1 MALPAFTSLRRP
13 RRAQIAPGSST
24 SASDSALPKPHET
37 SPESIVK
44 AATRRRFIFALLT
57 SFFFLI
63 SLVFLI
69 LVEVANTHPSHPVL
83 GSVFF
88 LKLDLSH
95 IIPASIPNAVL
106 INSIARTL
114 GLHDFYQVGLW
125 NFCEGYSGQGITG
138 CSKPRTLYWF
148 NPVEI
153 ILDELLAGATSIH
166 TTPPLEKRP
175 LD

>member
-1 MALPAFTSLRRP
+1 MALLTSTSVRRP
-13 RRAQIAPGSST
+13 RRAQKASRSST
-24 SASDSALPKPHET
+24 SASDSALPKSQET
-37 SPESIVK
+37 LPESTVK
-44 AATRRRFIFALLT
+44 AATRRRLTFALLS

-69 LVEVANTHPSHPVL
+69 LVEVGNIHPNHPVL
-83 GSVFF
+83 GSVYF

-138 CSKPRTLYWF
+138 CSKPKTLYWF
-148 NPVEI
+148 NPVRI
-153 ILDELLAGATSIH
+153 ILDELLAGATSKDPK
-166 TTPPLEKRP
+166 PPPRRRP